1 MKNLLYIFLAFL
13 FFGVDCNKNKQDVSI
28 ANCTNNCTIIQ
39 GTVTD
44 AIFGNSLKDI
54 SISIIWKNP
63 SWGFPVGTT
72 KDIGSTTTDD
82 KGNYQVKFNFNAED
96 FSGVKAHYEITANKD
111 GYIYDINSQHSI
123 QNIYQS
129 DSLKADVPFQLNFS
143 MFPSATLSLTTKRI
157 NNIKLDYYSIDYSFT
172 NYKISRFYGDTA
184 LNDGT
189 YTLNV
194 CGNKYTVFYVSKK
207 QNGITTSFSDSVF
220 CKSGQ
225 INSFTLNW

>member
-39 GTVTD
+39 GKVTD
-44 AIFGNSLKDI
+44 AISGNPLKNAAI
-54 SISIIWKNP
+54 SIVWK
-63 SWGFPVGTT
+63 SFGFPF
-72 KDIGSTTTDD
+72 GSTTDIGTVQTDD
-82 KGNYQVKFNFNAED
+82 YGKYIIKFNYSKDNL
-96 FSGVKAHYEITANKD
+96 SGVNDHYEITANKD
-111 GYIYDINSQHSI
+111 GYIYDKNSQHSI

-194 CGNKYTVFYVSKK
+194 CGNKYTVFNVSKK
-207 QNGITTSFSDSVF
+207 QNGITSSFSDSVF

-225 INSFTLNW
+225 MNYYTLNW